1 MFKTNLAVF
10 ERYFRT
16 MIGKS
21 IYFSMNTMICLPKLK
36 KKLLMLHTDKLTSK
50 SKMAYCS

>member
-1 MFKTNLAVF
+1 MLKTNFAVF

-21 IYFSMNTMICLPKLK
+21 IYFSMNTMICLPKLE
-36 KKLLMLHTDKLTSK
+36 KLHRQTDMEIKGDIL
-50 SKMAYCS
+50 